1 MVIGLALW
9 RNWRYTPLWGLT
21 QLYYSNVEPL
31 HQQVFAWVVNILP
44 SIGRLGENFP
54 LAVCLLFHFKCRNF
68 RNAWEHRWVLVDLI
82 KSRLWQVI
90 DIIGVFSWQNMF
102 KVSCLDIFRILLF
115 LEDFEVFLDLKAS
128 LVLVLDN
135 VILFAL
141 KSDIIN
147 WVNPLPVVD
156 E

>member
-1 MVIGLALW
+1 
-9 RNWRYTPLWGLT
+9 
-21 QLYYSNVEPL
+21 
-31 HQQVFAWVVNILP
+31 
-44 SIGRLGENFP
+44 
-54 LAVCLLFHFKCRNF
+54 
-68 RNAWEHRWVLVDLI
+68 
-82 KSRLWQVI
+82 
-90 DIIGVFSWQNMF
+90 MF

-128 LVLVLDN
+128 LVLVLDY